1 MPFDEPYSTAKSCTI
16 SDSDFNTD
24 FGNCQ
29 EFSEKNELKEKFAPK
44 RELSEKLSASF
55 SRLEMD
61 KRSERV
67 AECGTF
73 LEFAHQIADN
83 GDIAEKGKLFLANF
97 CRDRLCPMCAWRRSY
112 KIFGQISQIMQYIGK
127 EYDFLFLTLT
137 IPNINASELPNTL
150 KELQQGWNKLKHRK
164 RFRTAVKG
172 YFKALEITYNKRSD
186 TYHPHYHIVLA
197 VQKSYFT
204 SRDYIKQQEWLQM
217 WRECMSDERI
227 TQVDI
232 RRAKN
237 KATAEAEQASADL
250 SSAIAEIAKYAV
262 KLDEDMLYNDEV
274 VRVLATCLH
283 GKRLCEFDGK
293 GAFGSARSKLQLD
306 DAEDGDL
313 VNIGDDKIEPNL
325 ALLIVRYGW
334 SAGVY
339 QMKDCYIKN
348 RE

>member
-1 MPFDEPYSTAKSCTI
+1 MPNDEPYLTAESCYISENDFTI
-16 SDSDFNTD
+16 SD
-24 FGNCQ
+24 GICQ
-29 EFSEKNELKEKFAPK
+29 EFSEKNELKQKFAPK
-44 RELSEKLSASF
+44 RQLSEKLSASF

-73 LEFAHQIADN
+73 LEFAHEMTAN
-83 GDIAEKGKLFLANF
+83 GDFAEKGKLYLANF
-97 CRDRLCPMCAWRRSY
+97 CRDRLCPMCSWRRSY
-112 KIFGQISQIMQYIGK
+112 KIFGQISQIMQFIGK

-137 IPNINASELPNTL
+137 IPNVNASELPQTL

-172 YFKALEITYNKRSD
+172 YFKALEITYNKRSE

-197 VQKSYFT
+197 VYKSYFT

-217 WRECMSDERI
+217 WRECMSDDRI

-237 KATAEAEQASADL
+237 KHTAEAEQASADL

-262 KLDEDMLYNDEV
+262 KLDEDMLLNDEV
-274 VRVLATCLH
+274 IRVLATTLH

-293 GAFGSARSKLQLD
+293 GAFGLARSKLQLD

-313 VNIGDDKIEPNL
+313 VHIDGEKIEPNI

-339 QMKDCYIKN
+339 KMTDCFIK
-348 RE
+348 E